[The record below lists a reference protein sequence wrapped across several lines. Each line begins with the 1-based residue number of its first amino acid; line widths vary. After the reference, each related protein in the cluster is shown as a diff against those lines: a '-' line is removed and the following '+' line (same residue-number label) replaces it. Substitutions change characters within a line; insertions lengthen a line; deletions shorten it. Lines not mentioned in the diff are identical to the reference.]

1 MKLSKKLY
9 QTAWKNFRARYF
21 MNIAVAFVVW
31 FFVKDGY
38 QYTADWMAAGVSTRV
53 THVQTEDKKS
63 NFEIIQEFI
72 NGQDIV
78 AVDTPKAETV
88 AEKYYMG
95 YFSVFVNEVTNSGS
109 LGFGILNGINKIL
122 FRSRIRESIVIFV
135 MVIVSALGWIF
146 WKNLLLIGRCRYF
159 LEERLYPYTKADR
172 LLFVYRTRH
181 IGNTAKIMLIRSV
194 RQALWNITIVGGVI
208 KYYEYLM
215 IPYVL
220 AENPTITTKEAFAL
234 SKQLMRGDKRNA
246 FLLDA
251 SMLPITLLDYAV
263 SHLISFFFLNA
274 YRECIY
280 SEFYIGLRQAKRE
293 TMEKAELLYDT
304 YLVQGA
310 KASVYPDEHCPTPY
324 LKHREWLKTDFDR
337 DYGGNTPILLFFF
350 LAIFGWSWEVF
361 FYLINDGSFINR
373 GTMAGP
379 WLPIY
384 GLGGWLVIY
393 GLKPLRK
400 KPAVM
405 FLGSCAVCGLLEYF
419 ASWLLEFIMH
429 KRWWDYTGYFMNI
442 NGRVCLEG
450 LLLFGSIG
458 VSVTYLA
465 APILDNLFQKIP
477 TRVRKVLCIVLITLF
492 AIDFIWSVGHP
503 NVGNGITE
511 GFY

>member
-21 MNIAVAFVVW
+21 MNIMVAFLIG
-31 FFVKDGY
+31 FLVKDGY
-38 QYTADWMAAGVSTRV
+38 HYTADWMVEGVSTV
-53 THVQTEDKKS
+53 THTLVEDKKT
-63 NFEIIQEFI
+63 NFEIIEEFVEGQE
-72 NGQDIV
+72 IV
-78 AVDTPKAETV
+78 DVDTPEAETV

-95 YFSVFVNEVTNSGS
+95 YLSVFVNEITDSGS
-109 LGFGILNGINKIL
+109 LGFGILNGVNKIL
-122 FRSRIRESIVIFV
+122 FRGKIGESIVIFV
-135 MVIVSALGWIF
+135 MVIFSALGWIF

-172 LLFVYRTRH
+172 VLFVYRTRH
-181 IGNTAKIMLIRSV
+181 IWNTAKIMLVRSV
-194 RQALWNITIVGGVI
+194 RQTLWNLTIVGGVI

-234 SKQLMRGDKRNA
+234 SKQLMMGDKKNA
-246 FLLDA
+246 FLIDL
-251 SMLPITLLDYAV
+251 SMLPVTLLDYATF
-263 SHLISFFFLNA
+263 HLISFFFLNA

-280 SEFYIGLRQAKRE
+280 SEFYIGLRGAKCDA
-293 TMEKAELLYDT
+293 MEHAELLYDT

-324 LKHREWLKTDFDR
+324 LEHREWLRTDYDR

-350 LAIFGWSWEVF
+350 FSVFGWTWEVF

-384 GLGGWLVIY
+384 GVGGWIVIY
-393 GLKPLRK
+393 GLKRLRK
-400 KPAVM
+400 NLAVM
-405 FLGSCAVCGLLEYF
+405 FLGSFVVCGMVEYF
-419 ASWLLEFIMH
+419 ASWLLEMIFH
-429 KRWWDYTGYFMNI
+429 KRWWDYTGYFMNL

-450 LLLFGSIG
+450 LLLFGIIG
-458 VSVTYLA
+458 ITMTYLV
-465 APILDNLFQKIP
+465 APIIDNLFQKIP
-477 TRVRKVLCIVLITLF
+477 DRVRRILCIVLIVAF
-492 AIDFIWSVGHP
+492 AVDFVWSVGHP